1 MQPMVALRKPV
12 NIVVASALI
21 GLSSMSAAETIEET
35 PGAGAMVADALFA
48 RPLYFVLSQ
57 AGALIYGA
65 TLPFTLLGGNADE
78 AAETFVVTPL
88 QAAFVRCLGCGKIPN
103 EVSEVKEGEGKS
115 IRHFVM
121 LNGGLSMMDA
131 EGENSD
137 GAGYGLY
144 MGTHFELADHS
155 RFDVMLGVK
164 QLAADIDYDID
175 DTTTYTDDVLSY
187 QIVTRFGKEIFTN
200 TDLMFKLGLH
210 RWSVDRDVEVSGV
223 TASGSTDGIDFLWG
237 VGLDTDLGDS
247 FRLGLDYTS
256 YSMDNSDDD
265 YDADIA
271 TVDLSL
277 SYLF

>member
-1 MQPMVALRKPV
+1 MQLMAALRNPV
-12 NIVVASALI
+12 NIVVATLLI
-21 GLSSMSAAETIEET
+21 GLSSVSSAETIEES
-35 PGAGAMVADALFA
+35 PGAGAMVADAVFA

-103 EVSEVKEGEGKS
+103 EVKEVKEGEGKT

-121 LNGGLSMMDA
+121 LNGGLSMMDS
-131 EGENSD
+131 EDESSD

-155 RFDVMLGVK
+155 RFDVMLGAK
-164 QLAADIDYDID
+164 KLAADLDYDVG
-175 DTTTYTDDVLSY
+175 TATYTDDVMSY
-187 QIVTRFGKEIFTN
+187 QIVSRFGKEIFWDL
-200 TDLMFKLGLH
+200 DLMFKLGLH
-210 RWSVDRDVEVSGV
+210 SWSTDREVENGGV
-223 TASGSTDGIDFLWG
+223 TTSGSTSGVDFLWG
-237 VGLDTDLGDS
+237 VGLDTDLGES

-256 YSMDNSDDD
+256 YSLENSDDD
-265 YDADIA
+265 YDADIG
-271 TVDLSL
+271 TVDLNL
-277 SYLF
+277 SYMF